1 MEELHKIETPIEE
14 TYFIAY
20 NSDETIKA
28 YGYVEPDQC
37 MATMCARLE
46 TYIDINEIK
55 DKQIRDSINQNRLEN
70 GED

>member
-1 MEELHKIETPIEE
+1 MEELHKIEKPIEE

-20 NSDETIKA
+20 NSDETIKS

-37 MATMCARLE
+37 MATTCARLE